1 MAEKTDMG
9 SSLGKLE
16 DTFNEWFVTKAPF
29 QLPKGLKEFIVA
41 VAPWVTLVVMVLTLP
56 LVLFAL
62 GLGAIVAPFAFLG
75 GPAYGVTYGFNYT
88 LSMIVLAVVVVLE
101 LLALPGLFKRS
112 IKAWR
117 LVYWAMLVSF
127 ISSLVSFNI
136 ISGIISAVIGLYFL
150 FQVREYYK

>member
-1 MAEKTDMG
+1 MG

>member
-1 MAEKTDMG
+1 MG

-150 FQVREYYK
+150 FQIREYYK